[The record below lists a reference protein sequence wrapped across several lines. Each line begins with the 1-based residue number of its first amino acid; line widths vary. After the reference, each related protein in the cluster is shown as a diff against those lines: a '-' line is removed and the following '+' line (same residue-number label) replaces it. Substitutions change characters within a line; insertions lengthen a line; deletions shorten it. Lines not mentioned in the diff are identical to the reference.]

1 MLFSLAGCGK
11 KQSTETNMT
20 SKEIAQ
26 AIIDGQSEL
35 SKLDQITSKDQ
46 EFASYIS
53 NDYQIR
59 TEQIEDGTVCY
70 ADGANANEI
79 AVFVLKEKEDSET
92 VQKALEEYI
101 QNRAGVFE
109 GYAPQQAAMVKDGM
123 VVENGKYVALLICQD
138 TSAAKEAFLGCFGEN
153 KKNSSKKTENAYDKK
168 AVLKAWKSG
177 DDSDL
182 SDMNLKILKA
192 AKKVIQQEIK
202 ENMSDY
208 EKELAIHD
216 WITKESTFDSSV
228 FNRSSADEIEEGSDI
243 PYGVLIDKKAMCH
256 GYSSTFQLFMD
267 MLDIKCI
274 TVFGKPGS
282 NGMEHSWNMVRL
294 DGEWYCVDTAWD
306 DPIGGS
312 SEHTYFNVTSQDL
325 RDSGIHNWDES
336 QVPEAKATKYRYKEQ

>member
-123 VVENGKYVALLICQD
+123 VVENGKYVALLIC
-138 TSAAKEAFLGCFGEN
+138 
-153 KKNSSKKTENAYDKK
+153 
-168 AVLKAWKSG
+168 
-177 DDSDL
+177 
-182 SDMNLKILKA
+182 
-192 AKKVIQQEIK
+192 
-202 ENMSDY
+202 
-208 EKELAIHD
+208 
-216 WITKESTFDSSV
+216 
-228 FNRSSADEIEEGSDI
+228 
-243 PYGVLIDKKAMCH
+243 
-256 GYSSTFQLFMD
+256 
-267 MLDIKCI
+267 
-274 TVFGKPGS
+274 
-282 NGMEHSWNMVRL
+282 
-294 DGEWYCVDTAWD
+294 
-306 DPIGGS
+306 
-312 SEHTYFNVTSQDL
+312 
-325 RDSGIHNWDES
+325 
-336 QVPEAKATKYRYKEQ
+336 